1 MREYLSSNDIC
12 NQMSMMR
19 TVFDGVFLI
28 VEGVTD
34 HRLFEK
40 FVDKES
46 VRIVQAHSKD
56 KVRSTVRDMNGRRSD
71 KKVIGI
77 MDPDLELVNGRK
89 VIPPLFYT
97 DCRDM
102 EMMLIHSNAFDDLI
116 DEYAEREKVENA
128 GFDTE
133 SLRQAIVKASSNV
146 GKLMKVS
153 ADNRYNLC
161 FKDLDFRRFIN
172 PRTVECDIRALVNAV
187 IDNTIVRKVEREAL
201 LAAFCEEPDHDPWSI
216 ARGHDTVDV
225 ILCVLKGSIGAFNSR
240 YLNEGELSGS
250 LRLAFSDDDFEDTAL
265 YRSTEDWSG
274 RTGNPLWKLIIR
286 SRTDG

>member
-1 MREYLSSNDIC
+1 MREYLSSADIC
-12 NQMSMMR
+12 NQMSMLR
-19 TVFDGVFLI
+19 SVFDGVFLI

-34 HRLFEK
+34 QRLFEK
-40 FVDKES
+40 FVDKDS

-56 KVRSTVRDMNGRRSD
+56 KVRSTVRDMEGRRSD

-89 VIPPLFYT
+89 VNPPLFYT

-102 EMMLIHSNAFDDLI
+102 EMMLIRSNAFDDVI
-116 DEYAEREKVENA
+116 DEYTDRTKLEEI
-128 GFDTE
+128 GFDTD
-133 SLRQAIVKASSNV
+133 SLRQAIVDASSNV

-153 ADNRYNLC
+153 ADNRYSLC
-161 FKDLDFRRFIN
+161 FKDLDFKRFIN
-172 PRTVECDIRALVNAV
+172 PRTIECDVRALVNAV
-187 IDNTIVRKVEREAL
+187 MDNTVVRKTDRKAL
-201 LAAFCEEPDHDPWSI
+201 LAAFCEEPEHDPWLI

-225 ILCVLKGSIGAFNSR
+225 ILVVLKGAIGAFNSR

-250 LRLAFSDDDFEDTAL
+250 LRLAFSDQDFEVTTL
-265 YRSTEDWSG
+265 YSSTENWSR
-274 RTGNPLWKLIIR
+274 RTGNPLWRLVNH

>member
-1 MREYLSSNDIC
+1 MREYLSSADIC
-12 NQMSMMR
+12 NQMSMLR
-19 TVFDGVFLI
+19 SVFDGVFLI

-34 HRLFEK
+34 QRLFEK
-40 FVDKES
+40 FVDKDS

-56 KVRSTVRDMNGRRSD
+56 KVRSTVRDMEGRRSD

-89 VIPPLFYT
+89 VNPPLFYT

-102 EMMLIHSNAFDDLI
+102 EMMLIRSNAFDDVI
-116 DEYAEREKVENA
+116 DEYTDRTKLEEI
-128 GFDTE
+128 GFDTD
-133 SLRQAIVKASSNV
+133 SLRQAIVDASSNV

-153 ADNRYNLC
+153 ADNRYSLC
-161 FKDLDFRRFIN
+161 FKDLDFKRFIN
-172 PRTVECDIRALVNAV
+172 PRTIECDVRALVNAV
-187 IDNTIVRKVEREAL
+187 MDNTVVRKTDRKAL
-201 LAAFCEEPDHDPWSI
+201 LAAFCEEPEHDPWLI

-225 ILCVLKGSIGAFNSR
+225 ILVVLKGTIGAFNSR

-250 LRLAFSDDDFEDTAL
+250 LRLAFSDQDFEVTTL
-265 YRSTEDWSG
+265 YSSTENWSR
-274 RTGNPLWKLIIR
+274 RTGNPLWRLVNH